1 MLGTNISF
9 CAKFAPLGNQIKLI
23 STHAKHLKG
32 KRITKITKFLQLGSR
47 REPKKIEAIFLKN
60 FYFHILFVG
69 KFG

>member
-9 CAKFAPLGNQIKLI
+9 CAKCAPLGNQTKLI
-23 STHAKHLKG
+23 SIHAKVFKG
-32 KRITKITKFLQLGSR
+32 KKIIKITKFVQLGSR
-47 REPKKIEAIFLKN
+47 REPKKKARFKKK